1 MTRSSRDKDSDN
13 EVQSSVDNNGT
24 AKYEYMTTTKHRGAY
39 DLSVKSQKMANEF
52 GNLDLLPLAFLDRE
66 LFLMVSFKLGGS
78 LVGGFSSEVEAL

>member
-1 MTRSSRDKDSDN
+1 
-13 EVQSSVDNNGT
+13 V
-24 AKYEYMTTTKHRGAY
+24 TTKYKVRSRQQRYSEIRIHDYNQHRGAY
-39 DLSVKSQKMANEF
+39 DLSVKPQKMANEF

>member
-1 MTRSSRDKDSDN
+1 
-13 EVQSSVDNNGT
+13 
-24 AKYEYMTTTKHRGAY
+24 
-39 DLSVKSQKMANEF
+39 MANEF